1 MPDKEGFQKFEDV
14 IQLLKETAND
24 DLKYRVKCEDIE
36 DEEEMC

>member
-14 IQLLKETAND
+14 IELLKETAND